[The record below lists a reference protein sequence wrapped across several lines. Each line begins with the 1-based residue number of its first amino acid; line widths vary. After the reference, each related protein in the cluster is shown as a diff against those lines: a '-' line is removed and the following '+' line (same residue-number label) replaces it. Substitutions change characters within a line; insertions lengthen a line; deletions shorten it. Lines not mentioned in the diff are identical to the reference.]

1 MTGCIVQQKR
11 DRLQSVAI
19 TFKLRHR
26 MASPPSLPDGCV
38 SAISL
43 AVRDVDPALLLVE
56 GFLKCV
62 GCVERKAFSVTCIV
76 FHPDKLDCVCK
87 AEVCKQDGEYVMEF
101 TRRRGDSVLFSL
113 VFRLLRTFLTTGATP
128 HFFLGQLL
136 PRNRFGPTSIDGTRV
151 PLLEL
156 PPTL

>member
-1 MTGCIVQQKR
+1 M
-11 DRLQSVAI
+11 
-19 TFKLRHR
+19 
-26 MASPPSLPDGCV
+26 
-38 SAISL
+38 SL

-56 GFLKCV
+56 GFLKCL
-62 GCVERKAFSVTCIV
+62 GDVERKAFSVTCIV
-76 FHPDKLDCVCK
+76 VHPDKLDCVCQ
-87 AEVCKQDGEYVMEF
+87 AEVCKQDSEYVMEF

-136 PRNRFGPTSIDGTRV
+136 PRNRFGPTSIDGARV

>member
-1 MTGCIVQQKR
+1 MPE
-11 DRLQSVAI
+11 D
-19 TFKLRHR
+19 
-26 MASPPSLPDGCV
+26 
-38 SAISL
+38 
-43 AVRDVDPALLLVE
+43 
-56 GFLKCV
+56 
-62 GCVERKAFSVTCIV
+62 VERKAFSVTCIV
-76 FHPDKLDCVCK
+76 LHADKLDCVCK
-87 AEVCKQDGEYVMEF
+87 EEVCKQDSEYVMEF

-156 PPTL
+156 PPTLSSMWF